1 MYNYITVIKEIA
13 EKSNITNKQ
22 LAAYA
27 GMTEAGFYKAIKNK
41 TLKLET
47 AIEICSK
54 LNVSP
59 TVLFSNQIAE
69 DQIVNEGSDYSEK
82 KTLLLILLTL
92 NRIHEQQEVYM
103 EKSAKMW
110 KENNEI
116 LKKLL
121 KGMNLRNDL
130 IRLLKD
136 DLIAP

>member
-59 TVLFSNQIAE
+59 TVLFSKQIAQ